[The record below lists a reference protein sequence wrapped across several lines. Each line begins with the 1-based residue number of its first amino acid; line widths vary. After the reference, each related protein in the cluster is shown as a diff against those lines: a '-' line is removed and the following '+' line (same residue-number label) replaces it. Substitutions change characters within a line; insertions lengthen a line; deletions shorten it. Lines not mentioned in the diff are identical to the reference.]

1 MHLYFVLADR
11 VADGHRVEL
20 EEAARVRRMA
30 SMRPR
35 RRRNRRA

>member
-1 MHLYFVLADR
+1 MHLYFVLADL

-30 SMRPR
+30 PMRSR
-35 RRRNRRA
+35 RRRDRRA